1 MVINNNMKLLWR
13 KRFIIKICYN
23 TQLLLFKCTFCIE
36 PKWCLLQT
44 SDLPHLVPMSHAVL
58 LNDACNSFSDFFRFN
73 HCPLYHIW
81 AQAMKRLP
89 VTRECHAYLPPCAWA
104 KASSS
109 IALRLAKSPNSFWL
123 EKRGA
128 TLTQFCRLRC
138 GKEPSEGNGPL
149 SSWIKVNRNC
159 AHYLCFQIT
168 SAKCI

>member
-44 SDLPHLVPMSHAVL
+44 SDLLHLVPMSHAVL
-58 LNDACNSFSDFFRFN
+58 LNDACNSFSDFLN
-73 HCPLYHIW
+73 LIIALCITSGLKQW
-81 AQAMKRLP
+81 KGCQS
-89 VTRECHAYLPPCAWA
+89 RECHTYLPPCART

-109 IALRLAKSPNSFWL
+109 TALRLAKSPNSLWL

-128 TLTQFCRLRC
+128 MLTQFCRLRC
-138 GKEPSEGNGPL
+138 GKEPGDGNGSL
-149 SSWIKVNRNC
+149 SSRIKVNRNC